1 MTILQNDRDSKSK
14 QVDQLLL
21 EASQFV
27 FDQENKLVEFTT
39 VESERDNLNKHLES
53 LKDQLTQCDQKI
65 IGFESI
71 ISQQKEQLQSKDDAL
86 IEKEQYV
93 SKVREINL
101 ELTEKDKEISDLQD
115 KLQTAQSMTNEN
127 SGNIVLID
135 LSI

>member
-65 IGFESI
+65 IGFWI
-71 ISQQKEQLQSKDDAL
+71 H
-86 IEKEQYV
+86 YFT
-93 SKVREINL
+93 
-101 ELTEKDKEISDLQD
+101 TERAI
-115 KLQTAQSMTNEN
+115 T
-127 SGNIVLID
+127 I
-135 LSI
+135 